1 MSLNDY
7 FLALRKQWLVII
19 ALALI
24 GAAIGYGY
32 AQTQPNVYR
41 SQAAVVVLPAR
52 GDSTAEL
59 VQGSNYVQSLVR
71 TYTLIATSPVV
82 LEPVIDRLELTIT
95 PRALAGQ
102 VVVETPLDS
111 TVLNIAVTGRSPAGT
126 TAIANEIATE
136 LAEAV
141 KDLSPQT
148 TGSGPAVRIE
158 TISPAAEPRVPIAP
172 NTRLFIVVGAL
183 AGLAIGMVYAWLRR
197 LLATRL
203 QSREDVAGV
212 TETPVLGEVTS
223 VAHGST
229 LPDAVRR
236 AETGLAAE
244 SIRGVAAGL
253 RFANVDGDTSV
264 ILITSATSNEG
275 KSSVALSTALILA
288 EQGQRV
294 LLIDADLRRGSIAEM
309 TGLEGGVG
317 VTTILVGDIEFADA
331 IQHWGTSNLSV
342 LPSGAIPPNPGQL
355 LTSDHLRQ
363 LVADAR
369 ERFDVVV
376 IDSTPVL
383 AVSDP
388 LWLAPVV
395 DGILV
400 VARYRFTKR
409 HSLRRTLDELES
421 TRVRILGI
429 VLNAVKRVDSSPY
442 YDNVHPTSQPWRWRK
457 RDRRGGKPKP
467 RP

>member
-7 FLALRKQWLVII
+7 FLALRKQWFAIVALV
-19 ALALI
+19 LL
-24 GAAIGYGY
+24 GAAVAYGY
-32 AQTQPNVYR
+32 AQTQPKVYR
-41 SQAAVVVLPAR
+41 AQASVVVLPTR

-59 VQGSNYVQSLVR
+59 VQGSSYVQSLVS
-71 TYTLIATSPVV
+71 TYALVATSPVV
-82 LEPVIDRLELTIT
+82 LEPVIDRLGLTIT

-111 TVLNIAVTGRSPAGT
+111 AVLNISVSGGSSTGTAT
-126 TAIANEIATE
+126 IANAIAEE
-136 LAEAV
+136 LSEAV
-141 KDLSPQT
+141 EGLSPQT
-148 TGSGPAVRIE
+148 STSGPAVRIE
-158 TISPAAEPRVPIAP
+158 TISPATESRNPVAP
-172 NTRLFIVVGAL
+172 NTRLLIVVGAL
-183 AGLAIGMVYAWLRR
+183 VGLIIGMVYAWLRR

-203 QSREDVAGV
+203 QSREDIAAL
-212 TETPVLGEVTS
+212 TETPVLGEVTG
-223 VAHGST
+223 VGHGAT

-264 ILITSATSNEG
+264 ILVTSATSNEG

-294 LLIDADLRRGSIAEM
+294 LLIDADLRRGSIAKM

-317 VTTILVGDIEFADA
+317 VTTILVGDIGFADA
-331 IQHWGTSNLSV
+331 IQHWGTRNLSV
-342 LPSGAIPPNPGQL
+342 LPSGTIPPNPGQL
-355 LTSDHLRQ
+355 LTSDHLRD
-363 LVADAR
+363 LVVDAR
-369 ERFDVVV
+369 KRFDVVV
-376 IDSTPVL
+376 IDSPPVL

-409 HSLRRTLDELES
+409 HALRRTLDELES
-421 TRVRILGI
+421 TRTRILGV

-442 YDNVHPTSQPWRWRK
+442 HDNDSSMPQPWRWRK
-457 RDRRGGKPKP
+457 SDRRGGRSKP

>member
-7 FLALRKQWLVII
+7 FLALRKQWLAILV
-19 ALALI
+19 LAFL

-32 AQTQPNVYR
+32 AQTQTDVYR
-41 SQAAVVVLPAR
+41 AQSSVLVLPAR

-59 VQGSNYVQSLVR
+59 VQGSSYVQSLVN
-71 TYTLIATSPVV
+71 TYALVATSPVV
-82 LEPVIDRLELTIT
+82 LEPVIDRLGLSIS

-102 VVVETPLDS
+102 VTVETPLDS
-111 TVLNIAVTGRSPAGT
+111 AVLNITVTGGSPSGT
-126 TAIANEIATE
+126 ARIANAIATE
-136 LAEAV
+136 LADAV
-141 KDLSPQT
+141 EGLSPQT
-148 TGSGPAVRIE
+148 NTSGPAVRIE
-158 TISPAAEPRVPIAP
+158 TISPAAESRVPIAP
-172 NTRLFIVVGAL
+172 NTRLLIIVGAL
-183 AGLAIGMVYAWLRR
+183 AGLVAGMVYAWLRR

-203 QSREDVAGV
+203 QSREDIAGV
-212 TETPVLGEVTS
+212 TETPVLGEVTG
-223 VAHGST
+223 VARGST

-264 ILITSATSNEG
+264 ILVTSATSNEG

-294 LLIDADLRRGSIAEM
+294 LLIDADLRRGSIARM

-317 VTTILVGDIEFADA
+317 VTTILVGDIGFGEA

-342 LPSGAIPPNPGQL
+342 LASGTIPPNPGQL
-355 LTSDHLRQ
+355 LTSDHLRE
-363 LVADAR
+363 LVKDAR
-369 ERFDVVV
+369 ARFDVVV
-376 IDSTPVL
+376 IDSPPVL

-400 VARYRFTKR
+400 VARHRFTKR
-409 HSLRRTLDELES
+409 QALRRTLDELES
-421 TRVRILGI
+421 TRTRILGI

-442 YDNVHPTSQPWRWRK
+442 HDNAYATSQPSRWRK
-457 RDRRGGKPKP
+457 SERLGGRTKA
-467 RP
+467 RA

>member
-7 FLALRKQWLVII
+7 FLALRKQWLVIV
-19 ALALI
+19 ALTILGALL
-24 GAAIGYGY
+24 GYAY
-32 AQTQPNVYR
+32 AQTQPEVYR
-41 SQAAVVVLPAR
+41 AQAAVVVIPAR

-59 VQGSNYVQSLVR
+59 VQGSSYVQSLVR
-71 TYTLIATSPVV
+71 TYALVATSPVV
-82 LEPVIDRLELTIT
+82 LDPVIDRLGLSIT
-95 PRALAGQ
+95 PRALANQ

-111 TVLNIAVTGRSPAGT
+111 AVLTIAVTGGSPAGI
-126 TAIANEIATE
+126 TAIADEIAVE
-136 LAEAV
+136 LADAVEA
-141 KDLSPQT
+141 LSPQT
-148 TGSGPAVRIE
+148 SASGPAVRIE
-158 TISPAAEPRVPIAP
+158 TISPATQPRVAIAP
-172 NTRLFIVVGAL
+172 NTRLLIVAGAL
-183 AGLAIGMVYAWLRR
+183 GGLVIGLVYAWLRR

-203 QSREDVAGV
+203 QSRDDVASV

-244 SIRGVAAGL
+244 SVRGVAAGL
-253 RFANVDGDTSV
+253 RFANVDGDTGV
-264 ILITSATSNEG
+264 ILVTSATSGEG

-288 EQGQRV
+288 EQGQRI

-317 VTTILVGDIEFADA
+317 VTTILVGDIELADA

-342 LPSGAIPPNPGQL
+342 LTSGTIPPNPGQL

-363 LVADAR
+363 LVTAAR
-369 ERFDVVV
+369 DRFDIVV
-376 IDSTPVL
+376 IDSPPVL

-388 LWLAPVV
+388 LWLAPVA

-409 HSLRRTLDELES
+409 QSLRRTLDELES
-421 TRVRILGI
+421 TRTRILGI
-429 VLNAVKRVDSSPY
+429 VLNAVKRIDSSPY
-442 YDNVHPTSQPWRWRK
+442 YDKAHQPSTSWRWSRK
-457 RDRRGGKPKP
+457 SKRRE
-467 RP
+467 